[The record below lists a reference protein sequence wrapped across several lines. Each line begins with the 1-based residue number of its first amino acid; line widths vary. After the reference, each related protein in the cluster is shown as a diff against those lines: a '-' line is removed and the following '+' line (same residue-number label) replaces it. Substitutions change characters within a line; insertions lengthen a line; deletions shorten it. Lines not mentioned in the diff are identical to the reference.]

1 MTSTVEI
8 RVLELLCS
16 RLCHELISPVSAIS
30 NGVELMS
37 DDPGDMLGEIISL
50 LTLSSSQAS
59 QRLKFYRIAYGLGGE
74 AADSMGLADAGTL
87 VKGIVEEVNIDLS
100 WPDGTEVLGRA
111 AIKILLNAALMAVEA
126 LPRGG
131 EISVA
136 ISGSGGTAQELTLT
150 ASGEGAKLWEESI
163 AALDPAISADNLT
176 PRSVQAY
183 FTRFL
188 AEAAGGSFRH
198 DSAQDGR
205 VVLTAQLPET
215 PNP

>member
-1 MTSTVEI
+1 MTSTVDI

-37 DDPGDMLGEIISL
+37 DDPGDMLGEIIGL
-50 LTLSSSQAS
+50 LAMSSSQAS

-74 AADSMGLADAGTL
+74 AASSMGLTDAGTL
-87 VKGIVEEVNIDLS
+87 VRGIVEEEKINLT
-100 WPDGTEVLGRA
+100 WPGGTEALGRA
-111 AIKILLNAALMAVEA
+111 AVRVLLNASLMAVEA

-131 EISVA
+131 QISVA
-136 ISGSGGTAQELTLT
+136 ISRSGGTAQELTVT
-150 ASGEGAKLWEESI
+150 ASGEGAQLWEESI
-163 AALDPAISADNLT
+163 AALDPATGADALT

-183 FTRFL
+183 FTRLL

-198 DSAQDGR
+198 DSGQDGR
-205 VVLTAQLPET
+205 VILTAQLPDT
-215 PNP
+215 PDP